1 MSRGESI
8 RGRISDEYEKTPGY
22 LIYDVTEAVGQE
34 MDTADEVIA
43 EIGQKLDA
51 DNLSGQEL
59 ERFVRQ
65 RKGIER
71 KAATFATGSVTVT
84 GNGTVTAGDLFET
97 ENGVQ
102 FEALEDVTIT
112 ESGSVPIVAKLSGNS
127 GIVGAGTITQMP
139 VTIPGIATC
148 TNPAPTSDGYDAES
162 DDSLRERYYAA
173 LRTPTSSGNA
183 AAYKNW
189 ALEVSGVGD
198 AQVYPLG
205 SGDGTVDVVIINDQS
220 KPASTALVAEVQNYI
235 DPKSEG
241 KGIGTAPIG
250 AKCYVSSA
258 TATNINIAGKVTLQ
272 SGAGQSETETAIK
285 KAMEAYLAEIAFTGA
300 TASYAHISNRITGTA
315 GVIDVENLKVN
326 DGTANIVVQ
335 ARCVAVLGTVT
346 FTYA

>member
-1 MSRGESI
+1 MSRGENI

-43 EIGQKLDA
+43 EIDRKLDA

-59 ERFVRQ
+59 ARFVRQ

-71 KAATFATGSVTVT
+71 KAATFAAGSVTVT

-102 FEALEDVTIT
+102 FEAMEDVTVT
-112 ESGSVPIVAKLSGNS
+112 ESGSIPIVAKLSGNS

-148 TNPAPTSDGYDAES
+148 TNPAPTADGYDAES

-189 ALEVSGVGD
+189 ALDVSGVGD

-205 SGDGTVDVVIINDQS
+205 HGDGTVDVVIINDRS
-220 KPASTALVAEVQNYI
+220 KPASSTLVAEVQNYI
-235 DPKSEG
+235 DPASEG
-241 KGIGTAPIG
+241 KGLGTAPIG

-258 TATNINIAGKVTLQ
+258 IATDINIAGKVTLQ
-272 SGAGQSETETAIK
+272 SGVGQSETEAAIK
-285 KAMEAYLAEIAFTGA
+285 DAIESYFAGIAFKGSA
-300 TASYAHISNRITGTA
+300 VSYAHISSKITETN
-315 GVIDVENLKVN
+315 GVIDVENLKIN
-326 DGTANIVVQ
+326 DGTANVAVQ
-335 ARCVAVLGTVT
+335 ARHVAVLGTVI
-346 FTYA
+346 FTYD

>member
-1 MSRGESI
+1 MSRGENI
-8 RGRISDEYEKTPGY
+8 RGKISDEYEKTPGY

-43 EIGQKLDA
+43 EIDRKLDA
-51 DNLSGQEL
+51 DNLSGREL
-59 ERFVRQ
+59 ARFVRQ

-71 KAATFATGSVTVT
+71 KAATFAAGSVTVT

-102 FEALEDVTIT
+102 FEALEDVTVA

-139 VTIPGIATC
+139 ITIPGIATC
-148 TNPAPTSDGYDAES
+148 TNPAPTADGYDAES
-162 DDSLRERYYAA
+162 DESLRERYYAA

-205 SGDGTVDVVIINDQS
+205 SGDGTVDVILINDQS

-235 DPKSEG
+235 DPASEG
-241 KGIGTAPIG
+241 KGLGVAPIG

-258 TATNINIAGKVTLQ
+258 TATNINVAGKVTLQ
-272 SGAGQSETETAIK
+272 GAGQSETEAAIK
-285 KAMEAYLAEIAFTGA
+285 DAIESYLAGIAFKGSTV
-300 TASYAHISNRITGTA
+300 SYAHISSRITETN
-315 GVIDVENLKVN
+315 GVIDVENLKIN
-326 DGTANIVVQ
+326 DGTANVAVQ
-335 ARCVAVLGTVT
+335 ARHVAVLGTVT